1 MDTFLNRVRTALR
14 EEDTKP
20 CSRKVNINAVKEPE
34 HYQVLR
40 LKKEFETRE
49 IETLGVKKSI
59 TALKKTSGVEPYRP
73 DERLK
78 PGILSNLI
86 EKGCDFFIVVTMFNE
101 GPVEVLSTLSGIVKN
116 IKVFKKHGVHPSR
129 VACIVI
135 CDGIEPFLK
144 TYNQHSRFFKQFVNL
159 SAIQEYFNVD
169 NVTKIKTEGE
179 EEIAH
184 CFEMNTNCGYE
195 EEEPLQLIWAIKQ
208 ANSRKLNTH
217 MWFFGGFCEVVMP
230 KFVQLIDVGTMPR
243 RDALFLLY
251 EAMLLNDNLAGCCGE
266 IAPRN
271 ASFWSMVQSAQI
283 VEYKFAH
290 IFDKA
295 LESVC
300 GWITVLPGAF
310 SAYRWNALQ
319 GDPLWVDYFHSFVH
333 PELMDCFHSNIYLA
347 EDRVLCFSLVTQKN
361 KQYILRYV
369 KNSVAE
375 TDVPSSLNTLLRQRR
390 RWINGS
396 WFALIDNLRSWRR
409 IYDSDHTWWRKSIF
423 CMQMIYYITNV
434 SFAWFMVGAFFLA
447 FALMIR
453 KRFPDE
459 TDDEGKSELFPI
471 GDTLLNFYSMM
482 IAFVLILSL
491 GVQPNRVEEIFKF
504 VAGVFSLYMI
514 ASIYFIIN
522 FAMTETFEPMV
533 LYVVM
538 TTVLCFSIV
547 PLLHCQVCLIL
558 RNIVH
563 FLLMTPSYVNIF
575 IIYAMSN
582 TNDCT
587 WGSRPDN
594 LTKEELHK
602 RDEFERFRTVWLIVW
617 AISNAIFG
625 YFLNFLEDSEE
636 KSADKVGYQYIY
648 AVAFIGVF
656 ILSIRFAGALIY
668 FFTEGCCPDRGMK
681 EVTEEEQEE
690 RDELALDNQDL

>member
-1 MDTFLNRVRTALR
+1 MYKNSKMEPPYLDKLRKALQDETCKPTFAMIKAR
-14 EEDTKP
+14 
-20 CSRKVNINAVKEPE
+20 AVKEPE
-34 HYQVLR
+34 HYQALR
-40 LKKEFETRE
+40 LCKEHEDRE
-49 IETLGVKKSI
+49 IVSGTDRTTIK
-59 TALKKTSGVEPYRP
+59 ALKRTHGVEPYHP
-73 DERLK
+73 DGQLK
-78 PGILSNLI
+78 PGILANL
-86 EKGCDFFIVVTMFNE
+86 KQNGCEFLIVVTMFNE
-101 GPVEVLSTLSGIVKN
+101 GPVEVLATMSGIVKN
-116 IKVFKKHGVHPSR
+116 IKVFKRYGVSPSK

-135 CDGIEPFLK
+135 CDGIEAFLK
-144 TYNQHSRFFKQFVNL
+144 TYNAHSRFFKQFVNFK
-159 SAIQEYFNVD
+159 AIQESFSIENIC
-169 NVTKIKTEGE
+169 KIPLDED

-184 CFEMNTNCGYE
+184 CFESVTNCGFE
-195 EEEPLQLIWAIKQ
+195 GEEPLQVIWAIKQ
-208 ANSRKLNTH
+208 LNKRKLNTH
-217 MWFFGGFCEVVMP
+217 LWFFGGFCEVIQP
-230 KFVQLIDVGTMPR
+230 KYVQLIDIGTMPR
-243 RDALFLLY
+243 RDALFRLY
-251 EAMLLNDNLAGCCGE
+251 EAMQLNDNLAGCCGE

-310 SAYRWNALQ
+310 SAYRWSALQ

-347 EDRVLCFSLVTQKN
+347 EDRVLCFSLVTQKD
-361 KQYILRYV
+361 KKYILRYV

-375 TDVPSSLNTLLRQRR
+375 TDVPASLNTLLRQRR

-409 IYDSDHTWWRKSIF
+409 IYDSDHDWWRKSVF
-423 CMQMIYYITNV
+423 CLQMIYYITNV
-434 SFAWFMVGAFFLA
+434 AFAWFMVGAFFLA

-453 KRFPDE
+453 KSFADE
-459 TDDEGKSELFPI
+459 TDAEGKAELFPI
-471 GDTLLNFYSMM
+471 GDTLLNFYAMM
-482 IAFVLILSL
+482 IALVLILSL

-504 VAGVFSLYMI
+504 VAGIFSLYMI
-514 ASIYFIIN
+514 ASVYFIIT

-558 RNIVH
+558 RNILH

-575 IIYAMSN
+575 IIYAMCN

-587 WGSRPDN
+587 WGNRPDN
-594 LTKEELHK
+594 PTREEIQR
-602 RDEFERFRTVWLIVW
+602 RDAFERFRTVWLIVW
-617 AISNAIFG
+617 AISNAVFG
-625 YFLNFLEDSEE
+625 YFLNFLEDTNT
-636 KSADKVGYQYIY
+636 KSADDVGYQYIY

-656 ILSIRFAGALIY
+656 ILSIRFAGALLY
-668 FFTEGCCPDRGMK
+668 FFSEGFCADKGMK
-681 EVTEEEQEE
+681 EVDEEELE
-690 RDELALDNQDL
+690 ALV